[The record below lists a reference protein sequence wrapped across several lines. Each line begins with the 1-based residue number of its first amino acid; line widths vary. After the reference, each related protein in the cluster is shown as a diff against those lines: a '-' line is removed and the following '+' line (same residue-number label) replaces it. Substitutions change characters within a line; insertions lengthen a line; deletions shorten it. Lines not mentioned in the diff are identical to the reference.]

1 MKFKI
6 LPLFLMACFVCFVSL
21 ASQARV
27 LTEDEAVSIVKGLR
41 SSTETTPVDYY
52 IAEVTQLFNDDRC
65 PIETLPSDSW
75 TLSGQPKW
83 LVFVNEMP
91 NVSWEHPC
99 SYYYL
104 PKDVGDESYVPSL
117 RYQGN
122 MPPKGI
128 KLKPKDVNFDI
139 RAFSAPRLSQR
150 TSSLPQN
157 SRNSSEILPQRT
169 HVVLI
174 HSGSGTIDDEIR
186 NWTTCCY
193 FYQIMKNTYNIPLSN
208 IHILMGPIENDSI
221 TNPYDLD
228 GDSQN
233 EPFTEFSEVEVFNLL
248 DTLSDIERYRIDNL
262 IVFHTGRSLTSFQP
276 APYTYCYKTLQ
287 DSINSINAHYK
298 NLVTCCGNTYLTNSL
313 EMTGNAVM
321 TLSCSYQHHYLHPV
335 YNLYANGDSVYLYSF
350 PYYWLSALNGADIV
364 SGQPINSDS
373 NGDGHVSM
381 QEAYN
386 YNLANNPY
394 ISQEYPDIFSSPTN
408 LASQLAIDNV
418 PQENPLFIRRTP
430 TDDGY
435 SKISDDV
442 WWNSPDIWMR
452 KTNDGMTNQDC
463 ESLALDSVGQVHLY
477 VRVNNMSNSAYQSGQ
492 NLRLYW
498 SKHTLGYSPLNLQ
511 GGDYLSGLIA
521 NIPLSN
527 IAANSSS
534 IIHYA
539 WTVPTSLIDSL
550 GDIKSMIPVNIIA
563 LVGDTTYWDGGAQKK
578 VAMLDVDRLT
588 LASETINEPRPHSVY
603 SRNGTDDIRISH
615 DVYSAGYFDFGLA
628 TEENNL
634 YGNMF
639 IAISEGLYSLNHT
652 SQNMTLTSSNPYTY
666 KFDNIQGCLSFDN
679 NELNDIG
686 TCEEHLLYTIKAPSA
701 NNSTTDT
708 DKLYN
713 LVLYDGY
720 GNIVDGQGFR
730 FYRQGV
736 SPGGGGGI
744 VGPVFSNGSN
754 SCGLFVESPQDDAEY
769 TWRDENGNTLG
780 HDEYVVIDLNNTQG
794 VISLQTVTD
803 DFDGFASISLDK
815 YNAITSITQQ
825 SDIATVKLRMK
836 AIAGTTVKV
845 TPTLGVGLSQ
855 EYIVP
860 AGQNELVVNLNNC
873 PSGLYLVSLIIN
885 NEVKNTLQISK

>member
-27 LTEDEAVSIVKGLR
+27 LTEDEAVTIVMGLR

-52 IAEVTQLFNDDRC
+52 IAEVTQLFNDSRC
-65 PIETLPSDSW
+65 PIETMPSDSW
-75 TLSGQPKW
+75 TLPGQPKW
-83 LVFVNEMP
+83 LVFVDEMP
-91 NVSWEHPC
+91 NLSWDHSC
-99 SYYYL
+99 TYYYL
-104 PKDVGDESYVPSL
+104 PKNVDDAVDVPTL
-117 RYQGN
+117 QYQGN
-122 MPPKGI
+122 MPPQEFR
-128 KLKPKDVNFDI
+128 LKPKDVHYDTRPVSTPI
-139 RAFSAPRLSQR
+139 LSQSQSGTR
-150 TSSLPQN
+150 LMSPN
-157 SRNSSEILPQRT
+157 SDVVIPERT
-169 HVVLI
+169 HVVI
-174 HSGSGTIDDEIR
+174 IENGDDLPPDVR
-186 NWTTCCY
+186 SHWTACSY
-193 FYQIMKNTYNIPLSN
+193 LYQIMVNDYGIPQSN
-208 IHILMGPIENDSI
+208 IHPIIATPDPLDVS
-221 TNPYDLD
+221 NPHYLLD
-228 GDSQN
+228 GSTYIPYTEYSFDNVFCVLDS
-233 EPFTEFSEVEVFNLL
+233 
-248 DTLSDIERYRIDNL
+248 LSDLNRYRIDHLLVFYTGHSLSHNNNPLTYTNL
-262 IVFHTGRSLTSFQP
+262 QEG
-276 APYTYCYKTLQ
+276 
-287 DSINSINAHYK
+287 INKINAHYK
-298 NLVTCCGNTYLTNSL
+298 NLVICCGNSL
-313 EMTGNAVM
+313 LSNTLDMTGNAVM
-321 TLSCSYQHHYLHPV
+321 TLSNTLQHSKLFFLD
-335 YNLYANGDSVYLYSF
+335 NLYYNGNQVFLYSF
-350 PYYWLSALNGADIV
+350 PYYWLSAIKGEDIV
-364 SGQPINSDS
+364 TEQFVNSDS
-373 NGDGHVSM
+373 NGNGHVSM
-381 QEAYN
+381 QEAFNYVLNNDPN
-386 YNLANNPY
+386 YNQVY
-394 ISQEYPDIFSSPTN
+394 SEIYSTPTN
-408 LASQLAIDNV
+408 LASQLSLDSL
-418 PQENPLFIRRTP
+418 PQLNPLYIRRTL

-435 SKISDDV
+435 TKIADDV

-521 NIPLSN
+521 NIPLTN

-578 VAMLDVDRLT
+578 VAMLDVDRLMGVK
-588 LASETINEPRPHSVY
+588 ETNGQQMVY
-603 SRNGTDDIRISH
+603 YKKGTDDIRLSPN
-615 DVYSAGYFDFGLA
+615 VYVAGCFGFGLS
-628 TEENNL
+628 TLENNL

-639 IAISEGLYSLNHT
+639 VSISQAINDKLDQ
-652 SQNMTLTSSNPYTY
+652 SQNMTLTSSNPITY
-666 KFDNIQGCLSFDN
+666 KFNNKLGNLLFDN
-679 NELNDIG
+679 NELSYEGDFD
-686 TCEEHLLYTIKAPSA
+686 EHLIYTIKAPSS
-701 NNSTTDT
+701 NNNTSDI

-713 LVLYDGY
+713 LVLYDGD

-803 DFDGFASISLDK
+803 NFDGFASISLDK

-873 PSGLYLVSLIIN
+873 PSGLYLFSLIVN

>member
-27 LTEDEAVSIVKGLR
+27 LTEDEAVTIVKGLR

-52 IAEVTQLFNDDRC
+52 IAEVSQLFNDTRC

-75 TLSGQPKW
+75 TLPGQPKW
-83 LVFVNEMP
+83 LVFVDEMP
-91 NVSWEHPC
+91 NLSWEHSC
-99 SYYYL
+99 TYYYL
-104 PKDVGDESYVPSL
+104 PKNVDDALDVPTL
-117 RYQGN
+117 QYQGN
-122 MPPKGI
+122 MPPQEFR
-128 KLKPKDVNFDI
+128 LKPKDVHYDTRPVSTPI
-139 RAFSAPRLSQR
+139 LSQSQSGTR
-150 TSSLPQN
+150 LMSPN
-157 SRNSSEILPQRT
+157 SDVVIPERT
-169 HVVLI
+169 HVVI
-174 HSGSGTIDDEIR
+174 IDNGGYLPRDIR
-186 NWTTCCY
+186 SHWTACSY
-193 FYQIMKNTYNIPLSN
+193 LYQIIVNDYGIPPSN
-208 IHILMGPIENDSI
+208 IHPIISTPDTSDVR
-221 TNPYDLD
+221 NPHYLLD
-228 GDSQN
+228 GTTYIPYTEYSFENVFSVLDS
-233 EPFTEFSEVEVFNLL
+233 
-248 DTLSDIERYRIDNL
+248 LSDLNRYRINHLFVFYAGHNLSHTDNYL
-262 IVFHTGRSLTSFQP
+262 LNYSN
-276 APYTYCYKTLQ
+276 LQ
-287 DSINSINAHYK
+287 EGINKINAHYK
-298 NLVTCCGNTYLTNSL
+298 NLVVCCGNSFLSNTLD
-313 EMTGNAVM
+313 MTGNAVM
-321 TLSCSYQHHYLHPV
+321 TLSNTLQHPGLIFLD
-335 YNLYANGDSVYLYSF
+335 NLYVNGSQVFLYSF
-350 PYYWLSALNGADIV
+350 PYYWLSAIKEENIV
-364 SGQPINSDS
+364 TGQFVNSDS
-373 NGDGHVSM
+373 DGDGHVSM
-381 QEAYN
+381 QEAFDYVLYNDPN
-386 YNLANNPY
+386 YN
-394 ISQEYPDIFSSPTN
+394 QEYSEIYSTPTN
-408 LASQLAIDNV
+408 LASQLSFDCL
-418 PQENPLFIRRTP
+418 PQLNPLYTRRTL

-435 SKISDDV
+435 TRIADDV

-452 KTNDGMTNQDC
+452 KTNDGITNQDC

-477 VRVNNMSNSAYQSGQ
+477 VRVNNMSNLAYQSGQ
-492 NLRLYW
+492 NLRIYW

-521 NIPLSN
+521 NIPLTN

-563 LVGDTTYWDGGAQKK
+563 LVGDTTYWGGGAQKK

-588 LASETINEPRPHSVY
+588 LASETFNGPRPYTVY

-615 DVYSAGYFDFGLA
+615 DVYSDGYFDFGLA

-639 IAISEGLYSLNHT
+639 IAISEGLYGLNHT

-666 KFDNIQGCLSFDN
+666 KFDNIQGCLNFDN
-679 NELNDIG
+679 NEMNYIG
-686 TCEEHLLYTIKAPSA
+686 SIEEHLLYTIKAPSA
-701 NNSTTDT
+701 NNSTANT

-780 HDEYVVIDLNNTQG
+780 HDEYVVIDLNNTHG
-794 VISLQTVTD
+794 VITLQTVVD
-803 DFDGFASISLDK
+803 DYDGFASISLDK
-815 YNAITSITQQ
+815 YNAITSITKMG
-825 SDIATVKLRMK
+825 DLATVKLRMK
-836 AIAGTTVKV
+836 ACAGVAVKI
-845 TPTLGVGLSQ
+845 TPTLGVGLSK
-855 EYIVP
+855 EYMVS
-860 AGQNELVVNLNNC
+860 AGQNEFIINLANY
-873 PSGLYLVSLIIN
+873 PSGLYLVSLIVN
-885 NEVKNTLQISK
+885 DEVKNTLQISK